1 MTPTVPVPSPAAR
14 AWGSPH
20 RLAYDLLDHRDEA
33 TAAVVLVDRAAA
45 TAQAVRARLLEF
57 AGQVEATGSV
67 RMAAHARR
75 VAAEIVAA
83 ESPRGRPGH

>member
-1 MTPTVPVPSPAAR
+1 MASAVPFCSASSSVAN
-14 AWGSPH
+14 AWSSDH

-33 TAAVVLVDRAAA
+33 TAAIVLVDRAAA

-57 AGQVEATGSV
+57 AGQVEASGSV

-75 VAAEIVAA
+75 VAAEIP
-83 ESPRGRPGH
+83 EGRRTGR